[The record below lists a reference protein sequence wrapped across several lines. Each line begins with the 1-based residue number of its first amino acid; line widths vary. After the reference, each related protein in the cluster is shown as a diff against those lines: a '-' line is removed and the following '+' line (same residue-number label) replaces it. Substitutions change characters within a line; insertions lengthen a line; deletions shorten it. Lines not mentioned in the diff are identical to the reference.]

1 MMKNEI
7 HSQQKEAIQSRVNQT
22 CFAAENLP
30 RLVQVKA
37 ELGARS
43 QADYANVVPTKQ
55 IMITREENKVIEI
68 RIFKIEGYPIA
79 KPEIQGDKFIV
90 S

>member
-43 QADYANVVPTKQ
+43 QADYANVVPTK
-55 IMITREENKVIEI
+55 
-68 RIFKIEGYPIA
+68 
-79 KPEIQGDKFIV
+79 
-90 S
+90 